1 MNSHQKYPIIM
12 GTAGH
17 IDHGK
22 TTLVKALT
30 GQDTDRLPEEKRRGI
45 TIDLGFA
52 HMTLPSGQSVAFI
65 DVPGHERFI
74 RNMVAG
80 VHGMDAVLLVVAADE
95 GVMPQTTEH
104 LAILR
109 LLGVQHGMVVIT
121 KADLADE
128 ETLDLVKSLV
138 ADAVSGTFLERAPVA
153 VVDAISGKGLSELKS
168 HLSGLCES
176 RVQVEDGELVRL
188 PIDRVFSVKGFGTV
202 VTGTLVCGRMN
213 VEDVLELVPTDKT
226 VRVRGLE
233 VHNQPV
239 VQASRGQ
246 RVAVNVAGVNREEMV
261 RGRVLA
267 SPGSLRGIDVAAVEV
282 ELLASSPPLG
292 ENTRVHVHSGTA
304 ETLGRIFYFDRRQL
318 EPGRMTFAELRLE
331 TTIPLKRRDRF
342 LIRAYSPVFTIGGG
356 VVLEVGIHHHRK
368 EALLLP
374 RLASL
379 ARDDDTEV
387 LRAVLHPLSGPE
399 DIAVI
404 AQRMGTSAE
413 KVLRF
418 CQDDH
423 QVLILD
429 SRYLWDH
436 AAFLDWLDG
445 LRHTLLE
452 YNRAHPFKPGMP
464 LEVLKSQRALHWPP
478 KAFRSALDRGN
489 LVVDREW
496 VRISQAIDPLKQDQE
511 KVVDAIF
518 QAIAEGGLNPP
529 SFDLVRQRLTIPLEQ
544 FDDVVERL
552 FLARRLVRLQDG
564 LAISEAAYQSGRKK
578 VAEALKGGA
587 HLTTSELKEVLGISR
602 RLAVLFLELLDR
614 EHVTR
619 RIGDNRELVR

>member
-1 MNSHQKYPIIM
+1 MNSHQNYPMII

-52 HMTLPSGQSVAFI
+52 HMTLSTGQPIAFI

-121 KADLADE
+121 KADLADQ
-128 ETLDLVKSLV
+128 ETIDLVKSLV
-138 ADAVSGTFLERAPVA
+138 ADAVRGTFLEGAPVA
-153 VVDAISGKGLSELKS
+153 VVDAVSGTGLTELQS
-168 HLSGLCES
+168 HLSGLCQS
-176 RVQVEDGELVRL
+176 RVRMEGGGLVRL

-202 VTGTLVCGRMN
+202 VTGTLVSGHLH

-233 VHNQPV
+233 VHNQAV
-239 VQASRGQ
+239 AQAYRGQ
-246 RVAVNVAGVNREEMV
+246 RVAVNVTGVNREEIV

-267 SPGSLRGIDVAAVEV
+267 SPGSLRGIDVVAVQV
-282 ELLASSPPLG
+282 ELLASSPPLA

-304 ETLGRIFYFDRRQL
+304 ETLGRIFYFDRRLL
-318 EPGRMTFAELRLE
+318 EPGQTAFAELRLE
-331 TTIPLKRRDRF
+331 AAIPLQRGDRF

-356 VVLEVGIHHHRK
+356 VVLEVGVHHHKK
-368 EALLLP
+368 EALLLS
-374 RLASL
+374 RLAGL
-379 ARDDDTEV
+379 AGDDDTTV
-387 LRAVLHPLSGPE
+387 LRTVLQMLSGPE
-399 DIAVI
+399 DVATI
-404 AQRMGTSAE
+404 AQRMGTPATE
-413 KVLRF
+413 VLGL
-418 CQDDH
+418 CQDDP
-423 QVLILD
+423 QVLVLD
-429 SRYLWDH
+429 SRYLWDY
-436 AAFLDWLDG
+436 AAFRGWLEG
-445 LRHTLLE
+445 LRHTILE

-464 LEVLKSQRALHWPP
+464 LEMLKSQRALHWQP
-478 KAFRSALDRGN
+478 KVFRSALDRGN

-496 VRISQAIDPLKQDQE
+496 VRVSQAIVPLNPDQQ
-511 KVVDAIF
+511 KMVDTIY
-518 QAIAEGGLNPP
+518 QAIAEGGLNPT
-529 SFDLVRQRLTIPLEQ
+529 SFDLIRQRLAIPLEQ
-544 FDDVVERL
+544 FDDVLERL
-552 FLARRLVRLQDG
+552 FLANRLIRLQDG
-564 LAISEAAYQSGRKK
+564 LAITDEAYQSGLEK
-578 VAEALKGGA
+578 VVEALQGGA
-587 HLTTSELKEVLGISR
+587 RLTTSQLKEVLGIGR

-619 RIGDNRELVR
+619 RVGDNRELVR